1 MTVTD
6 PAFGDY
12 EEDDAFD
19 LAGPD
24 ALQVAIKLQ
33 KLRRA
38 ADLPRRIDRNDWDD
52 LNDDDREKLIQ
63 VVVLLLAWGRRQGWV
78 RGD

>member
-24 ALQVAIKLQ
+24 AFQVAIKLQ
-33 KLRRA
+33 RLRREA
-38 ADLPRRIDRNDWDD
+38 NLPRRIDRDWDD
-52 LNDDDREKLIQ
+52 LSEDDRNRLVEIMMKL
-63 VVVLLLAWGRRQGWV
+63 LEWGRRQGWV
-78 RGD
+78 RGDE